1 MTFIFVGPPRVTVH
15 PASLRLKKG
24 ATAVLSCNASSPLPV
39 HVTWYKN
46 GQPIP
51 SGNQL
56 VIDNLQN
63 EDQGDYYCKFSTE
76 LMSSFSNG
84 ALLVIEGLCFYEIVQ
99 CLNLNGDP
107 RVSYFNIILLD
118 MWLQQTEVSDIRF
131 GERTDFV
138 NVVKVHFQSFLFV
151 LFFFL
156 YFFYFVFIFIYFIFI
171 YFVFYFCI
179 FFVLFLFVFFFSF
192 FCL

>member
-15 PASLRLKKG
+15 PASLRLTKG

-39 HVTWYKN
+39 QVTWYKN

-99 CLNLNGDP
+99 CLKLNGDS
-107 RVSYFNIILLD
+107 RVSYFNVILLD
-118 MWLQQTEVSDIRF
+118 MWL
-131 GERTDFV
+131 
-138 NVVKVHFQSFLFV
+138 
-151 LFFFL
+151 
-156 YFFYFVFIFIYFIFI
+156 
-171 YFVFYFCI
+171 
-179 FFVLFLFVFFFSF
+179 
-192 FCL
+192 

>member
-39 HVTWYKN
+39 QVTWYKN

-99 CLNLNGDP
+99 CLKLNGDS
-107 RVSYFNIILLD
+107 RVSYFNVILLD

-138 NVVKVHFQSFLFV
+138 NVVKVHFQSFSFV
-151 LFFFL
+151 LYEHRWL
-156 YFFYFVFIFIYFIFI
+156 VRT
-171 YFVFYFCI
+171 C
-179 FFVLFLFVFFFSF
+179 
-192 FCL
+192 CLTPILSYVGRNSILPNNRKQC